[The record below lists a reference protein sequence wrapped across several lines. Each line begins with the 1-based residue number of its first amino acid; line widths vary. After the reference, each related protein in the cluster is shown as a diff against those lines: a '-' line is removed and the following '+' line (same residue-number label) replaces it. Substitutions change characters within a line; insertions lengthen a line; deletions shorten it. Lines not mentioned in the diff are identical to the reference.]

1 MQNHLRQ
8 SALVHVA
15 ISLTLIVA
23 LSGLDGKPLPAAEA
37 PAGDTLAMLVE
48 PQTLYAWLDDS
59 SLPIRV
65 LDVRPS
71 EKYASGHI
79 PGAVRVDVA
88 PWVAKSHSPGGF
100 HDTDY
105 WAKAVGRL
113 GITAETRV
121 VVYSDSLTS
130 AARVWWALRYVGLRD
145 VALLDGG
152 LKAWTSADL
161 PTETDVPKIAPV
173 SFRPHFQA
181 DRLSELDD
189 LVQTVAAADSQVVI
203 LDARSADEYTGK
215 VARGPRGGHIPGAI
229 HLDWTELVAPD
240 GRLKPRDQLR
250 ALFQS
255 RGADPDAVVITHC
268 QSGGRASVETFAL
281 ELAGYTRVK
290 HYYCGWKE
298 WGAAAKA
305 PVEIP

>member
-1 MQNHLRQ
+1 MHHHLRE
-8 SALVHVA
+8 SAMVYVA
-15 ISLTLIVA
+15 VSLSLIVA
-23 LSGLDGKPLPAAEA
+23 LSGLDGKPLSAAEA

-48 PQTLYAWLDDS
+48 PQTLKAWLDDS

-71 EKYASGHI
+71 GKYAAGHI
-79 PGAVRVDVA
+79 PGAVWVDVG
-88 PWVAKSHSPGGF
+88 PWTAKSHSPGGF

-105 WAKAVGRL
+105 WADAVGRL
-113 GITAETRV
+113 GITTETRV
-121 VVYSDSLTS
+121 VIYGDPLPS

-145 VALLDGG
+145 VALLNGG
-152 LKAWTSADL
+152 LKAWTRAGLPTKIDL
-161 PTETDVPKIAPV
+161 PNIAPV
-173 SFRPHFQA
+173 SFRPRFQA
-181 DRLSELDD
+181 DRLIELDD
-189 LVQTVAAADSQVVI
+189 LVQTVAADDPQVVI
-203 LDARSADEYTGK
+203 LDARSAGEYTGK
-215 VARGPRGGHIPGAI
+215 VARGPRGGHIPGAV
-229 HLDWTELVAPD
+229 HLDWAELVAPD

-305 PVEIP
+305 PVEKP